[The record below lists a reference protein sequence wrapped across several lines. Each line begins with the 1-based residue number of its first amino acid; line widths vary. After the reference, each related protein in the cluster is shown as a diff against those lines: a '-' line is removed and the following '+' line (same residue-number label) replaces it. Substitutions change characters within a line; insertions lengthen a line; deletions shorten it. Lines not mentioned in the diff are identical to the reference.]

1 MAPRR
6 ELVPIEIAAV
16 VAIAVGW
23 SVASPGW
30 PVAIPL
36 LVAASASRYARGGSW
51 QELVRGGG
59 AHVLVGVVAG
69 TVALAVAVVVASPI
83 VEAVAARSVEWSS
96 DPIVRGSIDRT
107 FAVAVVTIAL
117 AVASELALR
126 GWIVE
131 RVAELAGARGSRAMP
146 ILVGAIAEAAL
157 ASGDLAARLGAAVFG
172 AGLSWLYLASG
183 RNVTAPIA
191 ARLAFQI
198 GALVLEALRVVG

>member
-1 MAPRR
+1 MTPRR
-6 ELVPIEIAAV
+6 ELVPVEIAAV

-59 AHVLVGVVAG
+59 GRVVVGAVAG
-69 TVALAVAVVVASPI
+69 AVALAVAVGVASPV
-83 VEAVAARSVEWSS
+83 VEAIAARSVEWSTN
-96 DPIVRGSIDRT
+96 PIVRGSASQA

-117 AVASELALR
+117 AVATELALR

-131 RVAELAGARGSRAMP
+131 RVAELAGGHGSRAMP

-157 ASGDLAARLGAAVFG
+157 ASGDLAARLGAALFG
-172 AGLSWLYLASG
+172 AGLSWLYFASG
-183 RNVTAPIA
+183 RSVATPIA
-191 ARLAFQI
+191 ARAVFQL
-198 GALVLEALRVVG
+198 GALTLEALRVVG